1 LSQDASAIL
10 ARDEV
15 IDLQVKAPTAAGY
28 DFTGTL
34 ARLCVA
40 PAGIPQTICDAV
52 PSGRVPARYTWYI
65 GSANVFDSLYFVGS
79 KIHNSWALVTGDGII
94 ILDTLFTYNSE
105 EKIVGGLK
113 KPGHK
118 LRADLVERR
127 ATGPLEHLDQPRL
140 TDENS
145 RRLREARSR
154 SISAMREGLLSKAAK
169 LFEFFI
175 GQLGII
181 WFCSNLNRTASQT
194 RVLGVYHVFIA
205 EQVLGKENSGSDVV
219 ARCLTKH
226 VQHACISYIGRLLS
240 EHAHV
245 ITPQRSTALLVTL
258 VVATLLVQLLFPLNN
273 F

>member
-1 LSQDASAIL
+1 MRSLTC
-10 ARDEV
+10 
-15 IDLQVKAPTAAGY
+15 QVKAPTAAGY

-127 ATGPLEHLDQPRL
+127 HWPA
-140 TDENS
+140 
-145 RRLREARSR
+145 
-154 SISAMREGLLSKAAK
+154 
-169 LFEFFI
+169 
-175 GQLGII
+175 
-181 WFCSNLNRTASQT
+181 
-194 RVLGVYHVFIA
+194 
-205 EQVLGKENSGSDVV
+205 
-219 ARCLTKH
+219 
-226 VQHACISYIGRLLS
+226 
-240 EHAHV
+240 
-245 ITPQRSTALLVTL
+245 
-258 VVATLLVQLLFPLNN
+258 
-273 F
+273 